1 MKNYDA
7 IMEKM
12 SPEAMAELNVRL
24 VTVENRRL
32 FYMTSAGQL
41 FPTDKY
47 EDAVR
52 FEYQWL
58 NFDPE
63 TAAAQAEAEAPAENC
78 DTCDEKCAE

>member
-12 SPEAMAELNVRL
+12 SPEVMAELNVRL

-32 FYMTSAGQL
+32 FYMTSPGQL
-41 FPTDKY
+41 FPIDKY
-47 EDAVR
+47 EDAVK

-63 TAAAQAEAEAPAENC
+63 TVQDAEATQGEPDVNTEAPVVEAE
-78 DTCDEKCAE
+78 

>member
-12 SPEAMAELNVRL
+12 SPEVLAELNVRL

-32 FYMTSAGQL
+32 FYMTSPGQL
-41 FPTDKY
+41 FPIDKY
-47 EDAVR
+47 EDAVK

-63 TAAAQAEAEAPAENC
+63 TMQDAETVQGEPDANVDNTAVEAE
-78 DTCDEKCAE
+78 

>member
-12 SPEAMAELNVRL
+12 SPEMMAELNVKL
-24 VTVENRRL
+24 VTVDNRRL
-32 FYMTSAGQL
+32 FYMTSPGQL
-41 FPTDKY
+41 FPIDKY
-47 EDAVR
+47 EDAVK

-63 TAAAQAEAEAPAENC
+63 ADQPNNDSEAEPDVNPVES
-78 DTCDEKCAE
+78 K